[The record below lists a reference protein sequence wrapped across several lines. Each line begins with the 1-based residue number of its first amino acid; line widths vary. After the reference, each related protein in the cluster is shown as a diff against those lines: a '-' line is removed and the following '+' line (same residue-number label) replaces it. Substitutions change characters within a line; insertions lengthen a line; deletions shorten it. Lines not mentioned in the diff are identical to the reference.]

1 MATSRENETLPPPS
15 SQAPPPASQSHFAKF
30 DNFTP
35 DDSASFD
42 REFARLASSQ
52 EWLPGSQQYT
62 RERTIAM
69 REELTSR
76 YFPPTPLIT
85 NNNKRT
91 NRLIREQQLE
101 GYQDLCREI
110 GLPLGDS
117 VDKCKKSLK
126 STLVNIVD
134 LIDARRTHST
144 VTVWQDFNA
153 FRNYTLQDEHRIDK
167 GEAKKGEG
175 ILASLLQD
183 FRPVRRQ
190 KRGREKS
197 KPVVHKVIEGRVG
210 RKSKR

>member
-1 MATSRENETLPPPS
+1 MATSRENITLPPSS
-15 SQAPPPASQSHFAKF
+15 SQAPPPASQSHFATF

-42 REFARLASSQ
+42 HEFARLASSQ

-69 REELTSR
+69 REELESH
-76 YFPPTPLIT
+76 YFPSTPPII

-91 NRLIREQQLE
+91 KRLIKEQQLK

-110 GLPLGDS
+110 SLPLGDS
-117 VDKCKKSLK
+117 VDECKKSLK

-134 LIDARRTHST
+134 LIDARRTHSA
-144 VTVWQDFNA
+144 VRVWQDFDA

-167 GEAKKGEG
+167 EEAKKGEG
-175 ILASLLQD
+175 ILASLLQN
-183 FRPVRRQ
+183 FGLGQRQ
-190 KRGREKS
+190 KGRRGKRNA
-197 KPVVHKVIEGRVG
+197 PVHKVLRRRDEA
-210 RKSKR
+210 